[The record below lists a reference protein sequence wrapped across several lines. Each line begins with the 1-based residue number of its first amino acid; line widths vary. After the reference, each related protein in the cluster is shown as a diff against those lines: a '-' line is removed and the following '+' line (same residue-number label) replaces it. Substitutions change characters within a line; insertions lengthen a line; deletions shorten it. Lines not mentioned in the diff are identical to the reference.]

1 MNTNFT
7 TRPTW
12 APTAI
17 LPLADIKPL
26 TVSVFLTGCY
36 DGALPSNRDGVD
48 QEEER
53 RLLFVGMTRVYLG
66 VHFPTDVL
74 AGWCIGAVAIV
85 ITAEIILAV
94 ERRRGALLTEP
105 PA

>member
-53 RLLFVGMTRVYLG
+53 RLLYVAVTRAKKHLYISY
-66 VHFPTDVL
+66 PTHSENSTDENKASRFL
-74 AGWCIGAVAIV
+74 
-85 ITAEIILAV
+85 
-94 ERRRGALLTEP
+94 
-105 PA
+105 